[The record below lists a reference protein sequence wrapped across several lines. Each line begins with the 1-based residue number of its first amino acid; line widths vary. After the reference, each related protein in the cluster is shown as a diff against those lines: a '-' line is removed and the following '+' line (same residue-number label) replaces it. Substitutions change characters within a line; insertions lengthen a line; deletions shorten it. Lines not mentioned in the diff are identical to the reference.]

1 MQDSNTHTLPTTIAE
16 AMTQHYSLA
25 AQELDMAAIE
35 LRELLDTAVN
45 DLRKNLSVGN
55 AIDADSIASVLST
68 VVEVRDQLA
77 EHDRWTQVMQSGLDH
92 HPATKDLQAQGG
104 QPNDRE
110 TQAS

>member
-1 MQDSNTHTLPTTIAE
+1 MQDSNTHLPTTIAE
-16 AMTQHYSLA
+16 AMTQHYGLA

-77 EHDRWTQVMQSGLDH
+77 EHDRWAAG
-92 HPATKDLQAQGG
+92 
-104 QPNDRE
+104 DRSAGRWR
-110 TQAS
+110 TAR